1 MQDTFDIELSA
12 GTEPPAGAVQ
22 LPANFLTVGQIE
34 PDDVRVYIKQDVCKA
49 LEEYAA
55 SDTGRE
61 LGSILLGD
69 YCCEQGR
76 THVILSRYLEARYT
90 DASASTLTFTHRTWD
105 DIHARHTETCP
116 DKRILGWQHTHPS
129 YGIFLSNYDLFIQ
142 ENFFDLPFQIAYV
155 IDPVQHLRGF
165 FQWKNGKI
173 EELTGYYVYDD
184 VGKPIRLARE
194 QPPKKAAPAGKAPA
208 ALTAALCVLT
218 ALLLCGTL
226 WLGLTLRRQQTAQA
240 ALEAR
245 LTRQQ
250 EDMARQEETIAAL
263 QAQLSADADTD
274 APSDGAVRLIPY
286 TVRPGDTL
294 SDICRAAG
302 LDYGAEHRII
312 LGINGIED
320 PDRIYAGQTLLL
332 PLSP

>member
-1 MQDTFDIELSA
+1 MQDTFDIELAA
-12 GTEPPAGAVQ
+12 GTESPAAPVQ
-22 LPANFLTVGQIE
+22 LPTNLLAVGQIE
-34 PDDVRVYIKQDVCKA
+34 PDDVRVYIRQDVYKA
-49 LEEYAA
+49 LEKYSA

-105 DIHARHTETCP
+105 DIHARHAETCP

-165 FQWKNGKI
+165 FQWKNGKV
-173 EELTGYYVYDD
+173 EKLKGYYVYDD
-184 VGKPIRLARE
+184 VGKPIRLERE
-194 QPPKKAAPAGKAPA
+194 KPRKEAAPAKAPA

-226 WLGLTLRRQQTAQA
+226 WLGLPLRRQQTAQTV
-240 ALEAR
+240 LEAR

-263 QAQLSADADTD
+263 QAQLSADADAD

-302 LDYGAEHRII
+302 LDYGADSRVI
-312 LGINGIED
+312 LGINGIEN